1 MDYCAQDYQSDDNV
15 FLLSMD
21 EIIDHYGTGLMQQT
35 NTGLV
40 GVSPAFNI
48 DFSKIFYTYESG
60 KDKPAKLEDVKN
72 SDETTWTLTLK
83 DGNTDFAA
91 SAENTKI
98 QTGDN
103 LKINVSTLGTE
114 PEGVNYTQL
123 SGFIYNADQT
133 EMLAYGKIAD
143 AQTGNA
149 AVDLPDSIKNTKGK
163 YVLRVFAEDVNSSA
177 SNGLTD
183 YCSNYVDIPFTVISP
198 HEWTYSTDQNV
209 ITAKCTD
216 PECDYNKN
224 GLTLTLTAE
233 NVEYSGK
240 TYQAVNVE
248 DEISSVTKASV
259 GSVTYY
265 KADSDGKKTGDAIS
279 APTDIGTYIAEV
291 TLTAGEK
298 SVTATSTFEI
308 TKAKQTATV
317 SMSDYNYGGTVST
330 PKISDQKEN
339 PEVTYYYTTENK
351 NSGGTKWK
359 DITNETLEP
368 GTYTVYYQ
376 VTSRGCNPYHGS
388 AAVTIEKKKAKVT
401 LENMTVCKG
410 TKIMHSKYT
419 ATGLVEGEKLTGLA
433 FHIPET
439 TEIGSQSITASD
451 TVDTNYDLTIQGTTI
466 TIAEHVW
473 SDWAEKKAATVT
485 TEGTKIRTCSR
496 CGGIQMQ
503 TIPATGDSDTGNLN
517 KTVEIEANA
526 PIKEGTLDNTKT
538 ELKEDDKLFTQSE
551 KNSIERGKNVNVWLQ
566 FSDTDMTK
574 ISSADQTNVENVAKK
589 ELGEN
594 AQLQYFDVDM
604 FKQIDGE
611 TKKQV
616 TQTNTPIQITIV
628 IPDNLI
634 NHKASMVRN
643 YEIIRLHNSEVS
655 TITGNFNST
664 TNEFSF
670 ATNKFSTYAIAYAD
684 KPKNSGS
691 GSSSSGNTTPAKPT
705 VKITTAT
712 SEGGKITA
720 SKTGDITKG
729 DTITYTVTPADGYEI
744 KDVLVDG
751 KSVGAVTSYTF
762 TNVTEKHTISAVFV
776 KKNAQKPDDNKSDV
790 TDQSKLNGNQVSK
803 LKLPIL
809 LAKGKGGKQQITL
822 SWLKVKDADGY
833 EAYWSYCDGGK
844 NYKKFATVKN
854 GKLTVTQKKLK
865 NSEKYKY
872 FVVAYK
878 MVDGKKVY
886 IAKSNHLHV
895 AMLDNKQ
902 TNAKSV
908 SVNKTDVVLT
918 KKQTFTIQAKIRL
931 ENGKK
936 KPLLHTAEF
945 RYYTTDARVAKVN
958 SDGVITAKGA
968 GSCTIYVLA
977 NNGV

>member
-1 MDYCAQDYQSDDNV
+1 MQS
-15 FLLSMD
+15 
-21 EIIDHYGTGLMQQT
+21 
-35 NTGLV
+35 
-40 GVSPAFNI
+40 VS
-48 DFSKIFYTYESG
+48 
-60 KDKPAKLEDVKN
+60 
-72 SDETTWTLTLK
+72 W
-83 DGNTDFAA
+83 
-91 SAENTKI
+91 
-98 QTGDN
+98 
-103 LKINVSTLGTE
+103 
-114 PEGVNYTQL
+114 
-123 SGFIYNADQT
+123 
-133 EMLAYGKIAD
+133 
-143 AQTGNA
+143 
-149 AVDLPDSIKNTKGK
+149 
-163 YVLRVFAEDVNSSA
+163 
-177 SNGLTD
+177 
-183 YCSNYVDIPFTVISP
+183 
-198 HEWTYSTDQNV
+198 
-209 ITAKCTD
+209 KC
-216 PECDYNKN
+216 CC
-224 GLTLTLTAE
+224 
-233 NVEYSGK
+233 
-240 TYQAVNVE
+240 
-248 DEISSVTKASV
+248 
-259 GSVTYY
+259 
-265 KADSDGKKTGDAIS
+265 
-279 APTDIGTYIAEV
+279 YI
-291 TLTAGEK
+291 
-298 SVTATSTFEI
+298 
-308 TKAKQTATV
+308 
-317 SMSDYNYGGTVST
+317 
-330 PKISDQKEN
+330 
-339 PEVTYYYTTENK
+339 
-351 NSGGTKWK
+351 
-359 DITNETLEP
+359 
-368 GTYTVYYQ
+368 
-376 VTSRGCNPYHGS
+376 
-388 AAVTIEKKKAKVT
+388 
-401 LENMTVCKG
+401 
-410 TKIMHSKYT
+410 
-419 ATGLVEGEKLTGLA
+419 
-433 FHIPET
+433 
-439 TEIGSQSITASD
+439 
-451 TVDTNYDLTIQGTTI
+451 
-466 TIAEHVW
+466 
-473 SDWAEKKAATVT
+473 
-485 TEGTKIRTCSR
+485 
-496 CGGIQMQ
+496 
-503 TIPATGDSDTGNLN
+503 GNLN

-729 DTITYTVTPADGYEI
+729 DTITYTITPADGYEI

-790 TDQSKLNGNQVSK
+790 TDQSKLSGNQVSK

-809 LAKGKGGKQQITL
+809 LAKGKGGKKQITL

-833 EAYWSYCDGGK
+833 EAYWSYCDGGR

-854 GKLTVTQKKLK
+854 GKITVTQKKLK

-886 IAKSNHLHV
+886 IAKSNYLHV

-977 NNGV
+977 NNSVYKKIKVTVK